1 MEMNKDK
8 IPARYRSS
16 ARNKKITKIFVYTI
30 VLLLSAVFVIPFLWM
45 VITSLKE
52 MKEIYTVGQILPT
65 KIYWQNYKEAVT
77 AMPFARYVWN
87 TVVITVLCVVGYTA
101 SSTMVAYSMS
111 KIRWKGSKYLFPF
124 IVGTMM
130 IPSQVT
136 MIPLYILFNRIGW
149 TGTILPL
156 VVPTFFG
163 GAYYIFLLRQFFMTI
178 PDSYLESAT
187 IDGASQTCI
196 FFKIILPLCKPAIVS
211 VAIFAFLAAWSDFFG
226 PMLYLNSEEQYT
238 ISLGLQAFMQTHF
251 VEWGPMMAASTIFT
265 VPIIILFFCAQKYFI
280 EGVTVTGIKG

>member
-1 MEMNKDK
+1 MVTTKK
-8 IPARYRSS
+8 SS
-16 ARNKKITKIFVYTI
+16 KLLAYVL
-30 VLLLSAVFVIPFLWM
+30 VLLLSAIFLVPFVWM
-45 VITSLKE
+45 VLTSLKS
-52 MKEIYTVGQILPT
+52 MKEIYTPGLILPT
-65 KIYWQNYKEAVT
+65 SIEWSNYKEAVT
-77 AMPFARYVWN
+77 AMPFLRYAWN
-87 TVVITVLCVVGYTA
+87 TIVITVLSVFGYTA

-111 KIRWKGSKYLFPF
+111 KIRWKGKKYLFPF

-136 MIPLYILFNRIGW
+136 MIPMYILYARMGW

-187 IDGASQTCI
+187 IDGASQSCI
-196 FFKIILPLCKPAIVS
+196 FFRIMLPLCKPSIVS

-226 PMLYLNSEEQYT
+226 PMLYLNNESQYT

-251 VEWGPMMAASTIFT
+251 VEWGPLMAASTIFV
-265 VPIIILFFCAQKYFI
+265 VPIVILFFCCQKYFI

>member
-1 MEMNKDK
+1 MEMT
-8 IPARYRSS
+8 
-16 ARNKKITKIFVYTI
+16 KKKSKLLVYAL
-30 VLLLSAVFVIPFLWM
+30 VLLLSVIFIIPFLWM

-52 MKEIYTVGQILPT
+52 MEEIYTPGQIFPT
-65 KIYWQNYKEAVT
+65 HIHWQNYLEAVT
-77 AMPFARYVWN
+77 AMPFLRYAWN
-87 TVVITVLCVVGYTA
+87 TILITVLSVVGYTA

-111 KIRWKGSKYLFPF
+111 KIRWKGKKYLFPF

-136 MIPLYILFNRIGW
+136 MIPLYILYSRIGW

-156 VVPTFFG
+156 VVPPFFG

-187 IDGASQTCI
+187 IDGASQVSI
-196 FFKIILPLCKPAIVS
+196 FFRIMLPLCKPAIVS
-211 VAIFAFLAAWSDFFG
+211 VSIFAFLAAWSDFFG
-226 PMLYLNSEEQYT
+226 PMLYLNDASQYT

-251 VEWGPMMAASTIFT
+251 VEWGPLMAASTIFV
-265 VPIIILFFCAQKYFI
+265 VPIVILFFCAQKYFI
-280 EGVTVTGIKG
+280 EGVTLTGIKG

>member
-1 MEMNKDK
+1 MEMTKNNL
-8 IPARYRSS
+8 S
-16 ARNKKITKIFVYTI
+16 ARHKSTVRKKKITKVFVYTL
-30 VLLLSAVFVIPFLWM
+30 VLLLSAVYVLPFLWM
-45 VITSLKE
+45 VVTSLKS
-52 MKEIYTVGQILPT
+52 MKEIYTPDLLLPT
-65 KIYWQNYKEAVT
+65 EIYWQNYQEAVT
-77 AMPFARYVWN
+77 AMPFLRYTLN
-87 TVVITVLCVVGYTA
+87 TVVITVLCVVGYTV

-136 MIPLYILFNRIGW
+136 MIPLYILFTRIGW

-178 PDSYLESAT
+178 PNSYLESAT

-196 FFKIILPLCKPAIVS
+196 FFRIMLPLCKPAIVS